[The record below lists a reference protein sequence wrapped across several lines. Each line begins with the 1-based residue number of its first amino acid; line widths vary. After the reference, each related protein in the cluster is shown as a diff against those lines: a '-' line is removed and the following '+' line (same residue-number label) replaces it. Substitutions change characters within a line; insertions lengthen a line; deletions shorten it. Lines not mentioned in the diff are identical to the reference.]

1 MPCCHRRCHELKS
14 SAKIRGLSGARFSSV
29 RRFMQ
34 QGRAFCS
41 SFPIHHCS
49 VIDHEQACCTSQERC
64 LCPKGGAKD
73 VRPCFSPPSKL
84 ASLDQRGIITRAP
97 WALTVLSAC
106 RVKCLRDIINN
117 KEGPLLQAL
126 DRMKAVCTDCGA
138 LQQWNAYEDCM
149 LACLYNRADAYDQ
162 KQNIEFPTSSQ
173 KGALS
178 ITPRFEQR
186 EVTKSLIREIG
197 DLEKAIIAKGKY
209 ETTWHNAALSVLVRQ
224 GSTLNE

>member
-1 MPCCHRRCHELKS
+1 MLHQPRALPLPERGSKRRPSLFLPTQQTCV
-14 SAKIRGLSGARFSSV
+14 ARS
-29 RRFMQ
+29 
-34 QGRAFCS
+34 
-41 SFPIHHCS
+41 
-49 VIDHEQACCTSQERC
+49 
-64 LCPKGGAKD
+64 KGD
-73 VRPCFSPPSKL
+73 YY
-84 ASLDQRGIITRAP
+84 ASTM
-97 WALTVLSAC
+97 ALTVLSAC

-117 KEGPLLQAL
+117 KEGPLLEAL

-138 LQQWNAYEDCM
+138 LKQWNAYEDYM

-186 EVTKSLIREIG
+186 EVTKSLIHEIG
-197 DLEKAIIAKGKY
+197 DLEEAIIAKGKY
-209 ETTWHNAALSVLVRQ
+209 ETTWHDAALSVLVRQ